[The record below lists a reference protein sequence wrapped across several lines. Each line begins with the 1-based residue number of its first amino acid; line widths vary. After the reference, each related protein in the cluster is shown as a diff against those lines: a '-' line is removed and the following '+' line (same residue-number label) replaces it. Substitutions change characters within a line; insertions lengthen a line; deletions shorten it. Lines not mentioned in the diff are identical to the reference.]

1 MKSLYS
7 CTQRYE
13 KISYLRSRD
22 LHIIFMDTSK
32 REIWLDWMRVAACLM
47 VMLTH
52 SCEPF
57 YLGGE
62 GSLILTRADAF
73 WVAVLNTLPRAAVAL
88 FVVASS
94 YLQFPLHYSTGEF
107 FRKRAV
113 RILVPFLIWTVVYA
127 LVWGE
132 PVQNFKD
139 LLMNFNYAA
148 GHLWFVYM
156 IVGLYLVMPLLSPWA
171 EKVGRKELLV
181 YLGIWLFTTI
191 IPFIRQW
198 IGGPAPVIYGPSGIP
213 NPAKFPLWGEASWNT
228 YGLFYYVSGFIG
240 YLLLGLYFRKF
251 VPELSWG
258 RTLSISLPLF
268 LCGFAIGSVG
278 FFSSVMAD
286 SGGVFPI
293 EGPVGLAAL
302 WEIPWMND
310 GLPVALM
317 TIAWILLFR
326 KIKADNPFYRKCLLP
341 VSNAGYGMYL
351 CHLLLLGAVSAW
363 IRTSALSTPLQ
374 ILSTAVISFVG
385 VALFCVLVQRIPKV
399 GKLIIG

>member
-22 LHIIFMDTSK
+22 LHIFMDTSK

-62 GSLILTRADAF
+62 GSLILTKADAF

-113 RILVPFLIWTVVYA
+113 RILVPFLIWTAVYA

-198 IGGPAPVIYGPSGIP
+198 VGGPAPVIYGPSGIP
-213 NPAKFPLWGEASWNT
+213 NAAKFPLWGEASWNT

-258 RTLSISLPLF
+258 KTLSISLPLF

-310 GLPVALM
+310 GIPVALM

-326 KIKADNPFYRKCLLP
+326 KIKADNQFYRKCLLP